1 MENMHTDFK
10 VQRVN
15 SESALFVTSVSPP
28 AGKQDSP
35 QLSRGRVEEKRVQ
48 REPSRALSYG
58 SRVVDR

>member
-35 QLSRGRVEEKRVQ
+35 QLSRGRVEENASS
-48 REPSRALSYG
+48 ESLLARAILWQSSG
-58 SRVVDR
+58 R